1 MRGTQATT
9 TSYKEND
16 EDYVKK
22 ILDGVDK
29 YGVRSQSETCM
40 CRVHEQL
47 RKVNKKAY
55 VPEVVAIGP
64 YHRGK
69 DSLKWMEK
77 QKFRYLY
84 LLLKCSPLSLNQYVE
99 AISDLIP
106 TLFESYDDQPA
117 MDKGRLVEMVVVD
130 GCFIVQLVRKFSM
143 PELREENDPI
153 FKMYWVLSSLQR
165 DLMLFENQIPFQI
178 LCRLFDL
185 IEIPNRYDRLIFLVF
200 KFFSNLFPGQVSGQW
215 INQISSAPRIKHL
228 LELVHQMWL
237 PPVEMLPSPPPPP
250 PQPPPPPPPS
260 RPVPRRRFHSARD
273 LLENGVRF
281 KRLEKANQLSIK
293 FKHGV
298 LWIPPLIME
307 ERTESF
313 LRNLMAFE
321 QYSTDH
327 NYLAVTA
334 YVKFLDFLIDSPGDV
349 EVLTKYGVIDNWL
362 GDSREVHRMFKKIN
376 SFITIHS
383 AEYPFAHL
391 YDQLNDYCSQSVG
404 GKIARMRRSL
414 FRGSLA
420 LVWLAAVF
428 TLLLSVLVVT
438 TTQTV
443 YTARTAN

>member
-1 MRGTQATT
+1 MRGMEIGTQATT
-9 TSYKEND
+9 TGSYKEND
-16 EDYVKK
+16 EEDYVKR
-22 ILDGVDK
+22 IRDGVDK
-29 YGVRSQSETCM
+29 YGVRSQSETYI

-69 DSLKWMEK
+69 GSLKWMEK
-77 QKFRYLY
+77 QKFRYLN
-84 LLLKCSPLSLNQYVE
+84 LLLKCSPVSLNQYIE

-106 TLFESYDDQPA
+106 MLFESYDDHSG
-117 MDKGRLVEMVVVD
+117 MDKGRLVEMVVLD
-130 GCFIVQLVRKFSM
+130 GCFIVELVRKFSM

-153 FKMYWVLSSLQR
+153 FNMYWVLSSLQR
-165 DLMLFENQIPFQI
+165 DLMLFDNQISFQV

-200 KFFSNLFPGQVSGQW
+200 KFFSNLFPWQVYGQR
-215 INQISSAPRIKHL
+215 INEISSSAPKIKHL

-237 PPVEMLPSPPPPP
+237 PPVGILPSPP
-250 PQPPPPPPPS
+250 QS
-260 RPVPRRRFHSARD
+260 RPVPRGRFHSATHLR
-273 LLENGVRF
+273 ENGVRF

-298 LWIPPLIME
+298 LWIPPLTVE

-321 QYSTDH
+321 QYSTKQQH
-327 NYLAVTA
+327 KLVVTA

-376 SFITIHS
+376 SFITIHTTV
-383 AEYPFAHL
+383 AYPFAQL
-391 YDQLNDYCSQSVG
+391 YDQVNDYCSKSVG

-443 YTARTAN
+443 YTARTAK

>member
-1 MRGTQATT
+1 MRGKEIGTQATT
-9 TSYKEND
+9 TASYEKND
-16 EDYVKK
+16 ER

-29 YGVRSQSETCM
+29 YGARSQSETCM

-55 VPEVVAIGP
+55 LPEVAAIGP
-64 YHRGK
+64 YHSRNKG
-69 DSLKWMEK
+69 SLKWMEK

-84 LLLKCSPLSLNQYVE
+84 LLLQSSPITLNEYVA
-99 AISDLIP
+99 AISDRIP
-106 TLFESYDDQPA
+106 MLFESYDDPA
-117 MDKGRLVEMVVVD
+117 MDKGRLVEMVVLD

-165 DLMLFENQIPFQI
+165 DLMLFENQIPFQV
-178 LCRLFDL
+178 LCELFDL
-185 IEIPNRYDRLIFLVF
+185 IEIPNQYDMLIYLVF
-200 KFFSNLFPGQVSGQW
+200 KFFSNLFPGQVYGQR
-215 INQISSAPRIKHL
+215 INEISSSAPRINHL

-237 PPVEMLPSPPPPP
+237 TPVGTLPSQSPSPPPPP
-250 PQPPPPPPPS
+250 
-260 RPVPRRRFHSARD
+260 RPIRRRRLFYSATD
-273 LLENGVRF
+273 LQENGVRF
-281 KRLEKANQLSIK
+281 RRMEKAGSQLNIK
-293 FKHGV
+293 FKNGV
-298 LWIPPLIME
+298 LWIPPLTVE

-321 QYSTDH
+321 QYYPTNH
-327 NYLAVTA
+327 NLVTA

-362 GDSREVHRMFKKIN
+362 GDSRQVHRMFKKIN

-383 AEYPFAHL
+383 TAYHPFAHL
-391 YDQLNDYCSQSVG
+391 YDQLNDHCSRSVG

-420 LVWLAAVF
+420 LVCLTALL

-443 YTARTAN
+443 YTARK

>member
-1 MRGTQATT
+1 MRGMEIGTQSTT
-9 TSYKEND
+9 ASYKENYD
-16 EDYVKK
+16 HDNYAK
-22 ILDGVDK
+22 IIRDGVIK
-29 YGVRSQSETCM
+29 YGVRSQSETCI

-77 QKFRYLY
+77 QKFHYLY
-84 LLLKCSPLSLNQYVE
+84 LLLNCSPLSLNQYVE
-99 AISDLIP
+99 AIYDLIP
-106 TLFESYDDQPA
+106 MLLESYDDHPG

-153 FKMYWVLSSLQR
+153 FNMYWVLSSLQR
-165 DLMLFENQIPFQI
+165 DLMLFENQIPFQV

-185 IEIPNRYDRLIFLVF
+185 IEIPNQYDRLIFLVF
-200 KFFSNLFPGQVSGQW
+200 NFFSNLIPWQVYGQR
-215 INQISSAPRIKHL
+215 INEISSSAPQIKHL

-237 PPVEMLPSPPPPP
+237 PPVEILPSPPPPP
-250 PQPPPPPPPS
+250 PQS

-443 YTARTAN
+443 YTAK